1 MYKVFLFVAIALGS
15 GCAKDHTKP
24 PANIDFVSVKREKTF
39 LYDIR
44 YQSDIDVL
52 DLFGR
57 GERVGMVSG
66 MLRCA
71 LADDHDF
78 TMGTAIQFSAFGL
91 IRSDE
96 NAQQTGTFSYLT
108 RAFMVETSSD
118 RSSERNLSVAEL
130 NHLLSNKQQIPCKVV
145 VTAYGYKPYYSNT
158 LHIPVADLLR
168 EINKPR

>member
-1 MYKVFLFVAIALGS
+1 M
-15 GCAKDHTKP
+15 
-24 PANIDFVSVKREKTF
+24 
-39 LYDIR
+39 
-44 YQSDIDVL
+44 
-52 DLFGR
+52 
-57 GERVGMVSG
+57 
-66 MLRCA
+66 
-71 LADDHDF
+71 
-78 TMGTAIQFSAFGL
+78 

-130 NHLLSNKQQIPCKVV
+130 NHLLSKKQQIPCKVV